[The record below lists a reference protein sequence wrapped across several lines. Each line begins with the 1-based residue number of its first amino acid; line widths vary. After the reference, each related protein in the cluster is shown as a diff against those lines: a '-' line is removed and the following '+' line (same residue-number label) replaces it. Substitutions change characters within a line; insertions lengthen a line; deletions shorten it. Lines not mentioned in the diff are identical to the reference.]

1 MVMSAQELFALV
13 SSGISQQDRLLKLDT
28 PLGSNVL
35 LPQRAIG
42 HSRIGRNYE
51 FAVDVLSLKDTLEL
65 KTLIAQAVTLW
76 IQQSDKSYRP
86 HHGYVHT
93 VRRLG
98 SDGDIASYQL
108 TFSSWLH
115 FLKFRKDA
123 RIFQEVSTEDILS
136 TIFNEHP
143 QARGAYRM
151 AVRRSTPK
159 RSFSVQYEDDWN
171 FVHRLMEAEGLFGYF
186 EQASDGKSHTYV
198 VTDDVYTLT
207 ATSPEE
213 VDFARVGVNSETDA
227 FVQWTGTRTLQ
238 SATYTTSTFDY
249 KSPLEQKGTSFP
261 TIGNQGS
268 LPAQSE
274 VYEYTGA
281 YSYLESDRGDQ
292 LTKLHLEEWESRA
305 KRFVGIG
312 GVRRIDA
319 GQYFA
324 LSGHP
329 EHDNDSSHDREF
341 VVIAADWY
349 IENNLPVGN
358 SRPFPHSLQRRIAA
372 ARTDSEAYASV
383 QGRNA
388 SDSSEGF
395 FLVEAEVQ
403 RRSVQYRSPFEH
415 HKPHMQMQTATVVG
429 PANEEV
435 YTDSLNRIKV
445 RMHWDRRNRGDQ
457 NASCWVRVLFS
468 DSGNG
473 YGGVH
478 VPRIGEEVVIAWLD
492 GDCDRPLVTGRLY
505 NGATNPHW
513 HSNGLLSGYKSKEY
527 GGAGFNQLVM
537 DDATGQNRV
546 QLYTTSANAA
556 LHLGYLVD
564 HTGNLRGNYLG
575 SGFDLTADSFGAVR
589 AAQGLYVSTNPR
601 TGLATQPLDA
611 QEAKQ
616 QLLGSESV
624 MDALSEASGQHK
636 AESLLEGK
644 DALKNFTA
652 ATEHDLKG
660 GTLGGQTGGGGI
672 GSAKG
677 FKDPVMLFSS
687 PAGIALSSEKSV
699 HLSPDEHLNLV
710 SGQSTHL
717 ATGKSFIASVKEK
730 LSLFSQNAG
739 MKFFAAK
746 GKVELQSHSDN
757 IELTA
762 QQTIKILST
771 TAKVEVA
778 SAKEILLTSGGAY
791 LRITNGNIEIHA
803 PNSVSV
809 KGETKAFAG
818 PDSTNYVLPDL
829 PASSPIPFSQKLV
842 FRSSEDGTPA
852 SEVKYALYPYQGE
865 PNGNAQKVLSG
876 TSAEDGSARHL
887 NPEESEHLTALYGQ
901 GEWETAWNLN
911 IDRDDGGLVS
921 SATNNAESGVA

>member
-1 MVMSAQELFALV
+1 MVIGVQDLFSLV

-28 PLGSNVL
+28 PLGPNVL

-51 FAVDVLSLKDTLEL
+51 FTVDVLSLKDTLEL
-65 KTLIAQAVTLW
+65 KTLIAQPVTLW
-76 IQQSDKSYRP
+76 IQQNDKSYHP
-86 HHGYVHT
+86 HHGYIHT

-98 SDGDIASYQL
+98 SDGQATCFQL

-123 RIFQEVSTEDILS
+123 RIFQELSTEDIL
-136 TIFNEHP
+136 TAIFNEHP
-143 QARGAYRM
+143 QARGAYRI
-151 AVRRSTPK
+151 AVRRPTPV
-159 RSFSVQYEDDWN
+159 RSFCIQYEDDWN

-186 EQASDGKSHTYV
+186 EQSLDGKSHTYV
-198 VTDDVYTLT
+198 VTDDVYAL
-207 ATSPEE
+207 APMSPK
-213 VDFARVGVNSETDA
+213 VIDFARIGVNSETDA
-227 FVQWTGTRTLQ
+227 FLQWTGTRTLQ

-249 KSPLEQKGTSFP
+249 KNPLAQKGTSFP

-268 LPAQSE
+268 LPEQAE

-305 KRFVGIG
+305 KRFVGVG
-312 GVRRIDA
+312 GVRRVDV
-319 GQYFA
+319 GQYFTLA
-324 LSGHP
+324 GHP
-329 EHDNDSSHDREF
+329 EHDHDASQDREF

-349 IENNLPVGN
+349 IENNLPAGN
-358 SRPFPHSLQRRIAA
+358 THPFPQGLQRRIAGVRA
-372 ARTDSEAYASV
+372 DYEAINSSLTS
-383 QGRNA
+383 RA
-388 SDSSEGF
+388 SDGSEGF

-415 HKPHMQMQTATVVG
+415 RKPQMQIQTATVVG
-429 PANEEV
+429 PPNEEV

-445 RMHWDRRNRGDQ
+445 HMHWDRRNRGDA
-457 NASCWVRVLFS
+457 NSSCWVRVLFS
-468 DSGNG
+468 DSGSG

-478 VPRIGEEVVIAWLD
+478 VPRVGEEVVIAWLD
-492 GDCDRPLVTGRLY
+492 GDCDRPLVAGRLY

-527 GGAGFNQLVM
+527 GGTGYNQLVM
-537 DDATGQNRV
+537 DDSSGQSRV

-564 HTGNLRGNYLG
+564 HTGNLRGDYLG

-589 AAQGLYVSTNPR
+589 AAQGLFVSTNSR

-611 QEAKQ
+611 REANQ

-624 MDALSEASGQHK
+624 MDALSEVSGQHR

-644 DALKNFTA
+644 NALKNFTA
-652 ATEHDLKG
+652 ATEHDLDG
-660 GTLGGQTGGGGI
+660 IGTSGQTDGGGI

-699 HLSPDEHLNLV
+699 HLSPDEQLNLV
-710 SGQSTHL
+710 SGQSTHI

-730 LSLFSQNAG
+730 LSLFAQNAG
-739 MKFFAAK
+739 MKLFAAK
-746 GKVELQSHSDN
+746 GKLELQSHSDN

-762 QQTIKILST
+762 QQTVKILST

-809 KGETKAFAG
+809 KGADKVFAG
-818 PDSTNYVLPDL
+818 PASTSYPLPDL
-829 PASSPIPFSQKLV
+829 PTSSPVPFSQKLV
-842 FRSSEDGTPA
+842 FRSSEDGAAA
-852 SEVKYALYPYQGE
+852 SDVKYALYPHQDE
-865 PNGNAQKVLSG
+865 PDGNAQKVISG
-876 TSAEDGSARHL
+876 TSASDGSARHL
-887 NPEESEHLTALYGQ
+887 NPEETEHLTALFGQ

-911 IDRDDGGLVS
+911 IDRDDDVPPASVVHDEASELV
-921 SATNNAESGVA
+921 

>member
-1 MVMSAQELFALV
+1 MGVQDLFSLV
-13 SSGISQQDRLLKLDT
+13 SSEISQQDRLLKLDT

-42 HSRIGRNYE
+42 HSRLGRNYE
-51 FAVDVLSLKDTLEL
+51 FTVDVLSLKDTLEL
-65 KTLIAQAVTLW
+65 KTLIAQPVTLW

-98 SDGDIASYQL
+98 SDGRMTSFQL

-123 RIFQEVSTEDILS
+123 RIFQELSTEDIL
-136 TIFNEHP
+136 TAIFNEHP
-143 QARGAYRM
+143 QAHGAYRIS
-151 AVRRSTPK
+151 VRRPTPT
-159 RSFSVQYEDDWN
+159 RSFCIQYEDDWN

-186 EQASDGKSHTYV
+186 EQSSDGKSHTYV
-198 VTDDVYTLT
+198 VTDDVYSL
-207 ATSPEE
+207 AAMSPEE
-213 VDFARVGVNSETDA
+213 VKFARVGVNSEVDA
-227 FVQWTGTRTLQ
+227 FLQWTGTRTLQ

-249 KSPLEQKGTSFP
+249 KSPLAQKGTSFP

-268 LPAQSE
+268 LPEQTE

-305 KRFVGIG
+305 KRFVGVG
-312 GVRRIDA
+312 GVRRIDT
-319 GQYFA
+319 GQYFS
-324 LSGHP
+324 LSAHP
-329 EHDNDSSHDREF
+329 EHDSDPSQDREF
-341 VVIAADWY
+341 IVITADWY
-349 IENNLPVGN
+349 IENNLPAGN
-358 SRPFPHSLQRRIAA
+358 SLPFPQSLQRRLAGIRAEYAA
-372 ARTDSEAYASV
+372 FESV
-383 QGRNA
+383 LKSKG
-388 SDSSEGF
+388 SDGSEGF
-395 FLVEAEVQ
+395 FLVEAEMQ

-415 HKPHMQMQTATVVG
+415 RKPQMQIQTATVVG
-429 PANEEV
+429 PPNEEV

-445 RMHWDRRNRGDQ
+445 HMHWDRRNRGD
-457 NASCWVRVLFS
+457 ASSSCWVRVLFS
-468 DSGNG
+468 DSGSG

-478 VPRIGEEVVIAWLD
+478 VPRVGEEVVIAWLD
-492 GDCDRPLVTGRLY
+492 GDCDRPLVAGRLY

-527 GGAGFNQLVM
+527 GGVGYNQLVM

-564 HTGNLRGNYLG
+564 HTDNLRGNYLG

-589 AAQGLYVSTNPR
+589 AAQGLFVSTNSR

-611 QEAKQ
+611 REANQ
-616 QLLGSESV
+616 QLLASESI
-624 MDALSEASGQHK
+624 MNALSEASTQHK
-636 AESLLEGK
+636 AEPLLDGK
-644 DALKNFTA
+644 NALKNFAA
-652 ATEHDLKG
+652 ATEHDLEG
-660 GTLGGQTGGGGI
+660 GTTGGQTGGGGI

-699 HLSPDEHLNLV
+699 HLSPDEQLNLV

-717 ATGKSFIASVKEK
+717 ATGKSLIATVKEK
-730 LSLFSQNAG
+730 FSLFAQNAG
-739 MKFFAAK
+739 LKLFAAK

-762 QQTIKILST
+762 QQTVKILSSM
-771 TAKVEVA
+771 AKVEVA

-791 LRITNGNIEIHA
+791 LRISNGNIEIHA

-809 KGETKAFAG
+809 KGADKIFAG
-818 PDSTNYVLPDL
+818 PASTSYPLPDL
-829 PASSPIPFSQKLV
+829 PTSSPIPFSQKLI

-852 SEVKYALYPYQGE
+852 SDVKYALYPHQDE
-865 PNGNAQKVLSG
+865 PDGNAQKVLSG
-876 TSAEDGSARHL
+876 TSAADGSARHI
-887 NPEESEHLTALYGQ
+887 NPEEDEHLTALYGQ
-901 GEWETAWNLN
+901 GEWETAWNLY
-911 IDRDDGGLVS
+911 IDRDEDS
-921 SATNNAESGVA
+921 PSTNIMNKVETGTA